1 MSKKKNQKKTHK
13 QYTPPVTN
21 KKDAKQEVK
30 SGNKKKTILIIVAFV
45 LTVALTIGLTL
56 FFVNGGFNKNSDSKA
71 QMLSFAQATSL
82 AEMEKLDGKEVSII
96 GYMSTLSPVSGKF
109 MYLMNLP
116 YQSCPFCVP
125 NTTTLSNTLAIY
137 AKSGKTFEFT
147 DRAIQVTGTLEFGD
161 WTDEFGYQYSYRIK
175 DATFAEVN
183 TDNMSE
189 ELRLWQALASS
200 NVVGD
205 VYSMFDYLSFACF
218 WAEYT
223 ATFDEPDYCY
233 PNDMLSNIADGGY
246 YSYGA
251 KDKYYTDMI
260 ATIEEVDPE
269 AFNELIAIVRDAQA
283 LNNRAIEEVK
293 AGNYSIVEEYSN
305 AFGDKRNQY
314 KLNDIDA
321 IAAEFDD
328 IYSRFSKWI
337 ASWEV

>member
-1 MSKKKNQKKTHK
+1 MSNKKNKKKNHK
-13 QYTPPVTN
+13 QYVPPVTKPTEQPKNN
-21 KKDAKQEVK
+21 KTRNV
-30 SGNKKKTILIIVAFV
+30 ILIV
-45 LTVALTIGLTL
+45 VALILVVALSVGLTL
-56 FFVNGGFNKNSDSKA
+56 FFVNGGFNEKSDDKA

-116 YQSCPFCVP
+116 YQSCPFCIP

-137 AKSGKTFEFT
+137 AKNGKTFEFT

-175 DATFAEVN
+175 NATFVEVD

-205 VYSMFDYLSFACF
+205 VYSMFDYLSFVCF

-223 ATFDEPDYCY
+223 ATFGNEPDYCY
-233 PNDMLSNIADGGY
+233 PNDMLTNIADGGY
-246 YSYGA
+246 YNYGA
-251 KDKYYTDMI
+251 KDNYYSDMI
-260 ATIEEVDPE
+260 ATIKEVDPE
-269 AFNELIAIVRDAQA
+269 AFNELVEIINDAQA
-283 LNNRAIEEVK
+283 LSNRAIEEVTSE
-293 AGNYSIVEEYSN
+293 NYSIVTEYSN